1 MQTIF
6 HVDELEKWG
15 LALGN
20 AENMLAYCEESG
32 EAVKI
37 ELLANGIAVRALA
50 AEGSDAA
57 LLQRTAALAEK
68 GVVFAACRNAL
79 RAQQIEPEALAPFA
93 VTVPAGVVELAQ
105 KQQAGYAYIRP

>member
-1 MQTIF
+1 M
-6 HVDELEKWG
+6 
-15 LALGN
+15 GN

-57 LLQRTAALAEK
+57 LLQRMAALRKRASCLQP
-68 GVVFAACRNAL
+68 AATPCGHSRSSRRRWRRL
-79 RAQQIEPEALAPFA
+79 R
-93 VTVPAGVVELAQ
+93 
-105 KQQAGYAYIRP
+105 